1 MTQASSESRSTSVSQ
16 LVKAPRADVYRAF
29 TDPKA
34 VETWLAPDTMRGEV
48 HTFDLREGGR
58 FSISLTYAEPQDAKL
73 GKTSDDTDTSEGTF
87 VELIPNE
94 KMVWVVEFESD
105 QPEFAGEMQMTWTLV
120 DANAGTE
127 VTVLCEDIPAGIR
140 LEDNELGS
148 KQSLL
153 KLVTFVEQGSSE

>member
-1 MTQASSESRSTSVSQ
+1 MTQPSRTSRSTSVSQ

-34 VETWLAPDTMRGEV
+34 LAMWLAPDTMRGQV
-48 HTFDLREGGR
+48 HTFDLREGGKFR
-58 FSISLTYAEPQDAKL
+58 MSLTYTDPQDASL
-73 GKTSDDTDTSEGTF
+73 GKTTGDTDTSESTF
-87 VELIPNE
+87 LEIIPNE
-94 KMVWVVEFESD
+94 KMVWLVEFESE
-105 QPEFAGEMQMTWTLV
+105 QPEFAGETRMTWTLV
-120 DANAGTE
+120 DKDGGTK

-153 KLVTFVEQGSSE
+153 KLAAFVERGSA